1 MSIFTLLQSDDDQ
14 LVKKRKEK
22 DSQKPLSPS
31 PYEAAMKTMCERL
44 MKALDMRLRQVEGK
58 EHFKLKAEELQHV
71 LSILTS
77 SSQLEGCVIYPPLLR
92 RLLTRLMSNPEVW
105 TEQDMVCV
113 LCYPVEWVAL

>member
-1 MSIFTLLQSDDDQ
+1 
-14 LVKKRKEK
+14 
-22 DSQKPLSPS
+22 
-31 PYEAAMKTMCERL
+31 MCERL

-113 LCYPVEWVAL
+113 HCYPVEWVAL